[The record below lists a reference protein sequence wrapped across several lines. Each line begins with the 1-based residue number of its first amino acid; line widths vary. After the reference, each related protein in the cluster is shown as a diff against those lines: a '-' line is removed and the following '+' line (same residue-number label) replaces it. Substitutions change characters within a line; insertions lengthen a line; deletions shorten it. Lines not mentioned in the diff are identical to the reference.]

1 MNFSLRAS
9 AAALA
14 LIAPLA
20 AFVATPA
27 QAQSQRAVVA
37 GTVAPDYHD
46 HGSRWERRRDHRA
59 PEIFDITPAQGER
72 VGERGRTRI
81 SARVADQGSGIGQ
94 VSLRI
99 DGRDVSDAVRFDGQ
113 ELRFRDDLARG
124 RHTADLVVR
133 DRAGNATRRTWTFD
147 VVGERYGYNNEPR
160 YGYNNAPQ
168 RW

>member
-1 MNFSLRAS
+1 
-9 AAALA
+9 
-14 LIAPLA
+14 
-20 AFVATPA
+20 
-27 QAQSQRAVVA
+27 
-37 GTVAPDYHD
+37 VAPDYQD

-81 SARVADQGSGIGQ
+81 SARVVDQGSGIGQ

-99 DGRDVSDAVRFDGQ
+99 DGRDVSHAVRMEGQ

-133 DRAGNATRRTWTFD
+133 DRAGNTTRRTWTFD
-147 VVGERYGYNNEPR
+147 VVGERYGYNN
-160 YGYNNAPQ
+160 APQ